1 MVKRESVA
9 MDRAPVEDIDCLSVR
24 ARPAGWPIMYQ
35 SWGKLLFLHWP
46 VPGDLLRPLIPEP
59 LAIDTFDG
67 TAWVGITPFTMWGVR
82 PVFSP
87 SLPFL
92 SESHE
97 MNVRTY
103 VHLDGIPGI
112 WFFSLD
118 ANNPVAVWGQGLA
131 SICHTSTLA

>member
-1 MVKRESVA
+1 
-9 MDRAPVEDIDCLSVR
+9 
-24 ARPAGWPIMYQ
+24 MYQ
-35 SWGKLLFLHWP
+35 SWGKLLFLHWS
-46 VPGDLLRPLIPEP
+46 VPADLLCPLVPEP
-59 LAIDTFDG
+59 LAIDTFEG
-67 TAWVGITPFTMWGVR
+67 TAWVGITPVTMWGVR

-97 MNVRTY
+97 LNVRTY
-103 VHLDGIPGI
+103 VYLDGIPRI

-118 ANNPVAVWGQGLA
+118 ANNPIAVWGQGLP